1 MYVCLRRPRDLDP
14 GVSYNRRSPFGA
26 LLPAEMGIS
35 GRCQH
40 ADTVA
45 ARGRGAPREQWT
57 TRLADAERGVKPG
70 YMQQQQQGTE
80 QIAYLKCNHTTS

>member
-1 MYVCLRRPRDLDP
+1 M
-14 GVSYNRRSPFGA
+14 SYNRRSPFGT

-70 YMQQQQQGTE
+70 YMQQQRQGAKLITYLNE
-80 QIAYLKCNHTTS
+80 QGFRVK